1 MGKDEDTV
9 TRVLASYVE
18 KQIEGLIQNHYKNN
32 SERIKVIES
41 FRGCMKDLVDEG
53 IEQEK
58 AKVEEE
64 DLVNER
70 IEQEKEKVEEKDLV
84 DEQFEQEK
92 SKVDEEDLV
101 DKRIEQE
108 NAKVE
113 EKDLVDERIEQEK
126 PKVEEKDLVDERIEQ
141 EKAEVEED
149 EEDHDEVVVKKPEHL
164 INKHR
169 HQYTYKYSYANSSYT
184 KMLNKP
190 KYTMQDRH
198 KASTLQ
204 ASQTPEATTFEMPAR
219 TYKTYFQP
227 REPSSNSVFQ
237 HQYVI
242 EEVPAQRRS
251 PSSPQNVA
259 VPPPP
264 PPTSRTRRFLSVI
277 FCCFGKND

>member
-1 MGKDEDTV
+1 MG
-9 TRVLASYVE
+9 
-18 KQIEGLIQNHYKNN
+18 
-32 SERIKVIES
+32 
-41 FRGCMKDLVDEG
+41 
-53 IEQEK
+53 
-58 AKVEEE
+58 
-64 DLVNER
+64 
-70 IEQEKEKVEEKDLV
+70 
-84 DEQFEQEK
+84 EQEK

-126 PKVEEKDLVDERIEQ
+126 VKVEENDVVNERIEQ

-184 KMLNKP
+184 KTLNKP

-198 KASTLQ
+198 KASTSQAPQTLQ
-204 ASQTPEATTFEMPAR
+204 ATTYEMPAR

-277 FCCFGKND
+277 FCCFGKNN